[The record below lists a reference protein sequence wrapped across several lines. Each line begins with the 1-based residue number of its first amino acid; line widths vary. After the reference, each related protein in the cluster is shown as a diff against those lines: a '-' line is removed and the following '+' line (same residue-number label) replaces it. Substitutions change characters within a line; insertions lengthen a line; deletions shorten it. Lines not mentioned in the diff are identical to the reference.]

1 MLPFR
6 CTLEEPT
13 LESGGRKPQQT
24 ELDEETCR
32 NPPRKLV
39 AKPQETTK
47 QRNVILSVNQQQ
59 HQTTIEEVRTHPQVL
74 FPRPFVKLQRLRFV
88 LNYTLL

>member
-6 CTLEEPT
+6 YTLEEPT

-88 LNYTLL
+88 LNYTLR